1 MYREVFRAIVLL
13 TLYVAAATPQIIPA
27 VPKPK
32 PPAPAYT
39 EVSPL
44 GDPEQKAQSVPIQ
57 VTNLTPQELAPGDV
71 LEVSNAITIGLVSKS
86 LAYRLI
92 PEADFKM
99 KDACSPS
106 DLYPVS
112 LLRTIRVPIP
122 IGTNQGAYLVSICSL
137 DPVNKNEVRLI
148 VPVTITTRTPQ
159 LSAVDPSATK
169 EGPVALTLF
178 GRDLASV
185 DDVWLSCGGPFS
197 KVKTSNETAGSAGN
211 TLAFQV
217 ARPDTFV
224 RVCRLRVSAPGGPR
238 SNDLEVHFGA
248 AQSRA
253 GWPRWVSLTMG
264 LAVLGLLVGLPV
276 GVRKAKDRN
285 PWWLRLVTDE
295 GARRISLSRLQLY
308 AWVVSVVPATF
319 LLSALDGGLRTPLPN
334 GVLAF
339 SFISLLTAALGT
351 YLNYERWSDGAAQ
364 ARASISDLVMEFGL
378 IHWERVIYCFGIA
391 LTLGYFFVML
401 FIDIGEGAEYVFDIP
416 VWLVLLNAIFATL
429 FLLGKIVRVRGPQL
443 RGVEAV
449 QGSLH

>member
-159 LSAVDPSATK
+159 LSAVDPSAT
-169 EGPVALTLF
+169 
-178 GRDLASV
+178 
-185 DDVWLSCGGPFS
+185 LSF
-197 KVKTSNETAGSAGN
+197 
-211 TLAFQV
+211 
-217 ARPDTFV
+217 
-224 RVCRLRVSAPGGPR
+224 
-238 SNDLEVHFGA
+238 
-248 AQSRA
+248 
-253 GWPRWVSLTMG
+253 
-264 LAVLGLLVGLPV
+264 AVG
-276 GVRKAKDRN
+276 
-285 PWWLRLVTDE
+285 
-295 GARRISLSRLQLY
+295 
-308 AWVVSVVPATF
+308 
-319 LLSALDGGLRTPLPN
+319 
-334 GVLAF
+334 
-339 SFISLLTAALGT
+339 
-351 YLNYERWSDGAAQ
+351 
-364 ARASISDLVMEFGL
+364 EFGS
-378 IHWERVIYCFGIA
+378 R
-391 LTLGYFFVML
+391 
-401 FIDIGEGAEYVFDIP
+401 
-416 VWLVLLNAIFATL
+416 
-429 FLLGKIVRVRGPQL
+429 
-443 RGVEAV
+443 
-449 QGSLH
+449 